1 MDLKST
7 PQVYIRV
14 FSIKGL
20 PADVIRK
27 YPKGKVSIQSEITQK
42 KSETKPIAFGGKVN
56 LNEVTWPT
64 ADGVLKW
71 DISDAELRDIK
82 ALQPRI
88 KLNIIMHNETST
100 QSIPTGFITI
110 DMRDLMGEI
119 NQKSFKV
126 NGMNGAEI
134 LISAK
139 LNTPINIGPGNMAGV
154 SSESLASVLHLA
166 NQEIET
172 EDYDKD
178 EDRFTVSIDLE
189 ACRSLYLITLQKR
202 EEDKETMKYSSLPTE
217 EERSFWLCWT
227 LFDDEKAFRS
237 EEFSA
242 SQQGPRP
249 MRHKITVGCSIKD
262 FLQRL
267 DSAFPLRIFLC
278 TQGDILGA
286 AEIPLYVPN
295 VQTGNYGNFPLKNT
309 GWFVMKPTK
318 QKSEWT
324 GAMES
329 DLPAIQISVKVDCV
343 NRASYEAEYADEFEQ
358 DEETPKEI
366 IQKLSAVSESPSS
379 ARVTFNIDDIVKDP
393 NEGKTA
399 TVETNTDAETSEEE
413 DDDVQPY
420 QNDDEKDTY
429 MRHFRISVEV
439 KSVGGFKRPAHVA
452 VHFAYPHLGASA
464 PVRTHPIWVLP
475 NTESRIDG
483 ASASYDC
490 CMSRE
495 HLREIFAQHPLKI
508 STMSRSHIGY
518 SAMGEVHIDF
528 THVMES
534 KSHSYRCPVT
544 GKTFKT
550 LKEYSKHRQ
559 IFNALRIAGRVER
572 APPPEPVVINVV
584 DSYITVMKATED
596 SKSETSTVGS
606 GSKMRVVVIIEDIG
620 LVGQQMAIPVKP
632 GYKMQNGGLYN
643 VDHDVQYQ
651 DNAKSST
658 ETGGLP
664 QDPLQRDD
672 LTDQQRA
679 HLEAL
684 RIDWEGW
691 RRAAENQW
699 KEVLREREVELR
711 RRLEAEASASLA
723 QRADDLRRA
732 HEEAGRLE
740 VRLRAAI
747 DSVERQKSQGTLKEE
762 QSQMKLAQKAAELQ
776 LLQRRVRDE
785 AKIRIETETRRAD
798 SLETQLKTMTDA
810 FHMMEKRAKEAERDF
825 ENYRTQSRSSPEN
838 VLREEAARL
847 RAQLAEVRTEIE
859 RERRLRTETELEKEH
874 FRSQMHRL
882 AMALKR
888 EREKNSAMARQE
900 LEQLRLEFLA
910 REERYI
916 LDGDREELRNIRNE
930 LATMRSVTFGGSIA
944 PPPAPSAKHTPS
956 PVLFDDYLNNKNVA
970 MRQAEVTP
978 ISVLKK
984 QLSDL
989 MATGRYEESDP
1000 VIQELQQSILKQ
1012 ET

>member
-1 MDLKST
+1 MEFRST

-20 PADVIRK
+20 PADIIRK

-42 KSETKPIAFGGKVN
+42 KIETKPISFGGKVN
-56 LNEVTWPT
+56 LNEVTWSVS
-64 ADGVLKW
+64 DGVLKW
-71 DISDAELRDIK
+71 DISEAEVRDIK

-100 QSIPTGFITI
+100 QAIPTGFITI
-110 DMRDLMGEI
+110 DIRDLMAEI
-119 NQKSFKV
+119 NQKWFKI

-139 LNTPINIGPGNMAGV
+139 LNTPINIGPGNIAGV

-166 NQEIET
+166 NQEGIES
-172 EDYDKD
+172 EEYDPD

-189 ACRSLYLITLQKR
+189 ACRSLYLITLQKK

-217 EERSFWLCWT
+217 EQRSFWLCWT

-249 MRHKITVGCSIKD
+249 MRHKITVGCSMTD
-262 FLQRL
+262 FLNRI

-286 AEIPLYVPN
+286 AEIPLSVP
-295 VQTGNYGNFPLKNT
+295 QSGNYGNFPLKNS
-309 GWFVMKPTK
+309 GWFIMKPTK

-324 GAMES
+324 GAMET

-343 NRASYEAEYADEFEQ
+343 NRSNYQAEYADEFEQ
-358 DEETPKEI
+358 DEETSKEI
-366 IQKLSAVSESPSS
+366 IQKLSAVSDSPSA

-393 NEGKTA
+393 NEGKTS
-399 TVETNTDAETSEEE
+399 TVETNTDPETSGEEE
-413 DDDVQPY
+413 DEDVHPY
-420 QNDDEKDTY
+420 QNDDEEKDTY

-508 STMSRSHIGY
+508 STMSRSQIGY
-518 SAMGEVHIDF
+518 SAMGEIHIDF
-528 THVMES
+528 SHVMES
-534 KSHSYRCPVT
+534 KSHSYRCPIT
-544 GKTFKT
+544 GKTFKS

-572 APPPEPVVINVV
+572 APPPEPVVINVI
-584 DSYITVMKATED
+584 DSYITIMKSTED
-596 SKSETSTVGS
+596 SKAETSTVGS
-606 GSKMRVVVIIEDIG
+606 GSKMRVVIIIEDIG

-643 VDHDVQYQ
+643 IDHNVQYQ
-651 DNAKSST
+651 DTAKGSSDA
-658 ETGGLP
+658 GLP
-664 QDPLQRDD
+664 PDPLERND
-672 LTDQQRA
+672 LTEQQRA

-711 RRLEAEASASLA
+711 RRLEAESSASLA

-747 DSVERQKSQGTLKEE
+747 DSVERQKSQWSLKEE

-859 RERRLRTETELEKEH
+859 RERRLRSETELEKEH

-882 AMALKR
+882 AVALKR

-930 LATMRSVTFGGSIA
+930 LATMKSVAYGGAIA
-944 PPPAPSAKHTPS
+944 PPPAPSAKHIPS
-956 PVLFDDYLNNKNVA
+956 PVMFDDYLTNKNTA
-970 MRQAEVTP
+970 MQQAAETP
-978 ISVLKK
+978 ISILKR
-984 QLSDL
+984 QLTDL
-989 MATGRYEESDP
+989 MGTGRYGESDP
-1000 VIQELQQSILKQ
+1000 VIIELQQAILRQ